1 MVIFFSIVSTAS
13 LLLVTPAESFLFRA
27 ASTSFRSHTRS
38 KIIMSTEET
47 PKVNVRD
54 SLAELSKSGKFERR
68 DSTYRQ
74 IVSDDHPIFKPEKGR
89 YHLYVCNGMK
99 FQLKNILYLH

>member
-1 MVIFFSIVSTAS
+1 MVNFFSIVSTAS
-13 LLLVTPAESFLFRA
+13 LILVTPTESFLFRA
-27 ASTSFRSHTRS
+27 ASSSFRSHTHPN
-38 KIIMSTEET
+38 IIMSTEET
-47 PKVNVRD
+47 PKVKASD

-74 IVSDDHPIFKPEKGR
+74 IVSDDHPTFKPEKGR

-99 FQLKNILYLH
+99 FHLKNILCLN